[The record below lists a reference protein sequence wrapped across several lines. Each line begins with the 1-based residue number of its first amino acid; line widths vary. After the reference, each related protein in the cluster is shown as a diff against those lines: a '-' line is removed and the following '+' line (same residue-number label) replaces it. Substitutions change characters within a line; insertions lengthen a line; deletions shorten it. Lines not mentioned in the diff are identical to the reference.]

1 MSSAGPEQTSTEP
14 QPGLKLTW
22 WQRQALKELRR
33 AASKSDSEPLDSGDW
48 KAVWELHA
56 ARSNRLMKRFMLS
69 LPSGPRCAV
78 CGAPFAGAGHV
89 LIRPL
94 GYRPSR
100 KNPTI
105 CDVCVEASPPG
116 GTTMYAGILFADL
129 RGFTARTEG
138 GDPKEASALLRRFYR
153 CAEDVL
159 FPEALIDKLIGDEV
173 MALYL
178 AQLGHFDR
186 DQVPA
191 VMLEHARELLHSV
204 GYGSGEAPFVEMGI
218 GLDVGEAFVGNI
230 GQRALYDF
238 TAVGDVVNTASRL
251 QGEAASGEVVL
262 SDRVAAGLPE
272 SERGAPVQL
281 LLKGKTEPQ
290 AAYRVKVAA

>member
-1 MSSAGPEQTSTEP
+1 MSSADQ
-14 QPGLKLTW
+14 KLTW

-33 AASKSDSEPLDSGDW
+33 TANKADGDPLEPGDW
-48 KAVWELHA
+48 QAVWEMHA
-56 ARSNRLMKRFMLS
+56 SRTNRVMKSILVK
-69 LPSGPRCAV
+69 LPSSPRCAV
-78 CGAPFAGAGHV
+78 CGAPFAGPGHA

-100 KNPTI
+100 KNPTV

-116 GTTMYAGILFADL
+116 GATIYTGILFADL
-129 RGFTARTEG
+129 RGFTARTAG
-138 GDPKEASALLRRFYR
+138 ADPAETSALLRRFYR

-178 AQLGHFDR
+178 AQLGHFER
-186 DQVPA
+186 DEMPA
-191 VMLEHARELLHSV
+191 VMLAHARELLKAV
-204 GYGSGEAPFVEMGI
+204 GYGSDKAPFVEMGV

-272 SERGAPVQL
+272 AERGAPVEL
-281 LLKGKTEPQ
+281 MLKGKAEPQ
-290 AAYRVKVAA
+290 AAYRVTVAR